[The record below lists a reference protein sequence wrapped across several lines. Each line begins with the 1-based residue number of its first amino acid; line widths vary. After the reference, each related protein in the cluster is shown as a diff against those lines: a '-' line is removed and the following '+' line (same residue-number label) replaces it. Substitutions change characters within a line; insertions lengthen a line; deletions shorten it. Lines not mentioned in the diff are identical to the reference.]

1 MKQILTFATVLCLLY
16 SCAPKSATIAKTT
29 QSNPYIGK
37 YDDFLEKD
45 EVALKTDYHYME
57 SRKANGKYVLRR
69 FLPENKKL
77 TFYAEYKDAN
87 FKIQDGVNKTWY
99 PEGGI
104 AGESVY
110 VNGLREGISKRY
122 DIDSAVVTA
131 EELYLKGKQEGMSRY
146 FNLKGELSST
156 SEYKEDELDG
166 LTKVYRGTDTLL
178 YTNLFSKGKHV
189 KTDTLVKGLPPFEKI
204 EKMPCLLEFANIEND
219 SIRSLQ
225 SNQALLQAVYKNIKY
240 PESDRVN
247 SLEGTVFMKFTIDEN
262 GTMQS
267 LKAIRA
273 PSLAM
278 INEVKR
284 VIKQLPPWSPGFQKG
299 KKVRVQYNL
308 PIKFKLE

>member
-1 MKQILTFATVLCLLY
+1 MLCLLY

-29 QSNPYIGK
+29 QSNPHIGK
-37 YDDFLEKD
+37 YDEFLEKD

-57 SRKANGKYVLRR
+57 SRKANGKYILRR

-87 FKIQDGVNKTWY
+87 FKIQDGLNKTWY

-110 VNGLREGISKRY
+110 VNGFREGISKRY

-131 EELYLKGKQEGMSRY
+131 EELYLKGKQEGMSKY
-146 FNLKGELSST
+146 FNLKGHLSYT

-166 LTKVYRGTDTLL
+166 LTKVYKGTDTLFYSSL
-178 YTNLFSKGKHV
+178 YSKGERI
-189 KTDTLVKGLPPFEKI
+189 KTDTFVKGIAEFEKV
-204 EKMPCLLEFANIEND
+204 ERMPCLLEFANIEND

-225 SNQALLQAVYKNIKY
+225 SNQALLRAIYKDIKY
-240 PESDRVN
+240 PTTDREN
-247 SLEGTVFMKFTIDEN
+247 SVEGTVYVKFTIDEN
-262 GTMQS
+262 GKVQS
-267 LKAIRA
+267 LKVLRA

-278 INEVKR
+278 MLEAKKAVNR
-284 VIKQLPPWSPGFQKG
+284 LPPWSPGIQDG
-299 KKVRVQYNL
+299 KAVRVQMNL